1 MQQRTTI
8 IAIEPN
14 KEPIVRS
21 NFKKL
26 CEELKL
32 PYHSLKGLKFPITYN
47 DLIIYKKVLE

>member
-1 MQQRTTI
+1 MQHRTTI

-26 CEELKL
+26 CKELKL
-32 PYHSLKGLKFPITYN
+32 PYHSLKGLKFPIK
-47 DLIIYKKVLE
+47 YKD